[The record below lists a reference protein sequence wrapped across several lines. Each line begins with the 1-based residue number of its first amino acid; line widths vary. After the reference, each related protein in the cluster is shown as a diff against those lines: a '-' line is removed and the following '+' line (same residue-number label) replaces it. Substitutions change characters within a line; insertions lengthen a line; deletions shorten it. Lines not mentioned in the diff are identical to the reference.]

1 MLSFHGFAKP
11 VAKGHFASLSF
22 DTRIAVTV
30 AIISGSKHFVLEVVS
45 DDLSPVVLVS
55 FTFEWTVLKDLT
67 DLRDERCLLLCFT
80 FLRGSLKIL
89 DLSATQLS

>member
-11 VAKGHFASLSF
+11 VAKGHFASLGF
-22 DTRIAVTV
+22 DTRITVTV
-30 AIISGSKHFVLEVVS
+30 AIVSGGKHFVLEVVS